1 MAIAVQTAPAPRPV
15 LWHDPGAIGSLD
27 LSWSDQTR
35 FTPPV
40 PPFAFLK
47 EDTSGSRA
55 KVRVKDAKGVEWNV
69 KLAGDADDT
78 AEVHAEVAA
87 QRIVWALGY
96 FIEPGYFV
104 DGGTIA
110 GVKDLHR
117 ASRGLTNDGRFRA
130 ARFKEPPHSEST
142 GDHWTFKDNPFIG
155 TRELSG
161 LMILMTMI
169 NNWDLSANNLGVLR
183 HTREDGTRER
193 RYVVSDLGG
202 SFGHMENVRLPYS
215 IFSTY
220 PWTKWNLHDYQR
232 QTFID
237 SVHDGRIRL
246 HYRGEVTMPEIPID
260 HARWFLGLV
269 SQLTPIQLR
278 QAFEAAGATPD
289 QVAGFSARFS
299 EKVEDLRTAV
309 SESRDHAGR
318 SEPGASTARRNSPAS
333 SHTRAQASHV
343 SMMMLPGA

>member
-1 MAIAVQTAPAPRPV
+1 MRARAAFTLLMAIAIHTAPAPPPV
-15 LWHDPGAIGSLD
+15 LWHDPGAIASLD
-27 LSWSDQTR
+27 LSWSDR
-35 FTPPV
+35 AHFKPPV
-40 PPFAFLK
+40 PPFTFLK
-47 EDTSGSRA
+47 EDTSGTRA

-96 FIEPGYFV
+96 FVEPGFFV

-110 GVKDLHR
+110 GVKNLHR

-130 ARFKEPPHSEST
+130 ARFKEPPHSEAT
-142 GDHWTFKDNPFIG
+142 GDHWTFKDNPFVG

-169 NNWDLSANNLGVLR
+169 NNWDVSANNLGVL
-183 HTREDGTRER
+183 HDKESGEL
-193 RYVVSDLGG
+193 RYVVTDLGA
-202 SFGHMENVRLPYS
+202 SFGHMENVRLPFS

-220 PWTKWNLHDYQR
+220 PWTKWNVHDYQR

-246 HYRGEVTMPEIPID
+246 HFRGEVTMPEIPIE
-260 HARWFLGLV
+260 HARWFAGLAI
-269 SQLTPIQLR
+269 QLTATQVR
-278 QAFEAAGATPD
+278 QAFEAAGATPAE
-289 QVAGFSARFS
+289 VNGFSARFL
-299 EKVEDLRTAV
+299 EKVGDLQTAV
-309 SESRDHAGR
+309 S
-318 SEPGASTARRNSPAS
+318 ASTGSKGSKGS
-333 SHTRAQASHV
+333 SRSG
-343 SMMMLPGA
+343 S